1 MQMERPLAAPDQAVF
16 RAGAR
21 GRRLPLY
28 CKQQR
33 SAAVLNMHG
42 HHLVTVP
49 EDRVC

>member
-1 MQMERPLAAPDQAVF
+1 MQMGRPLAAPDQAVSEP
-16 RAGAR
+16 
-21 GRRLPLY
+21 GREGGRLPLR